1 MTSEI
6 LHKINSKSK
15 QAKFT
20 ASRGFKKNTHTSVPV
35 EEVIVLSPKYPNFIF
50 LVHKNM
56 IFDRSS
62 LCDSSYDVLSFD
74 KEGNFIK
81 SEDVKDLGREFFR
94 TMKVLKKL

>member
-6 LHKINSKSK
+6 LNKITTKSK
-15 QAKFT
+15 QAKFM
-20 ASRGFKKNTHTSVPV
+20 ASRDFKKNSHTSIPF
-35 EEVIVLSPKYPNFIF
+35 EELVVISPKYPDSIF

-56 IFDRSS
+56 VFDKSS
-62 LCDSSYDVLSFD
+62 LCDSSYNVFTFD
-74 KEGNFIK
+74 KEGKYIK

>member
-6 LHKINSKSK
+6 MHKINTKSK
-15 QAKFT
+15 QAKFM
-20 ASRGFKKNTHTSVPV
+20 ASKDFKKNSHTSVPF
-35 EEVIVLSPKYPNFIF
+35 EESVVVSPKYPDSIF

-56 IFDRSS
+56 VFDRSS
-62 LCDSSYDVLSFD
+62 LCDSSYDVFTFD

-81 SEDVKDLGREFFR
+81 SEDVKDLGLEFFR